1 MKNLD
6 KITNMDTLRANLYA
20 TMQNGSEE
28 EQKQAFLDFT
38 EGLQNEIMNSAKA
51 NIDAY
56 NVLNN
61 DERTLQ
67 NRGLRKQ
74 LTSQEIKYFN
84 EAIQRKGFDNIETIF
99 PKTIIEEVFKTL
111 KEEHPILSR
120 VDMTNVDILTQYIT
134 SKPTKATA
142 FWGAICEDIKQMIL
156 NGFEIIDIKSSRL
169 SGFVP
174 VCKGMLDLGPQW
186 LANYV
191 ITVITEIMSA
201 SLELAIVQGTGKN
214 QPIGMMKK
222 LSGATDS
229 VYPDK
234 QRVSIDKLD
243 AKNLGAIRGALA
255 EAKTDTGN
263 VVILVH
269 PATYWSK
276 VFPQL
281 AFQTQMGTWVTDKLP
296 TGEEIIKSY
305 AVPKE
310 TLIFGDL
317 KNYFLGVASNVK
329 IERYKE
335 TLAIED
341 MDLFIAKFYGYGLAK
356 DKNAF
361 FVADITG
368 IQGGTIP
375 QLEVFAKNTGDNKDS
390 TITNTT
396 ENLSV

>member
-74 LTSQEIKYFN
+74 LTSQELKYFN

-99 PKTIIEEVFKTL
+99 PKTIIEEVFKNL

-142 FWGAICEDIKQMIL
+142 FWGTICEDIKQMIL

-186 LANYV
+186 LAKYV

-234 QRVSIDKLD
+234 QKVYIDKLD

>member
-1 MKNLD
+1 
-6 KITNMDTLRANLYA
+6 
-20 TMQNGSEE
+20 
-28 EQKQAFLDFT
+28 
-38 EGLQNEIMNSAKA
+38 
-51 NIDAY
+51 
-56 NVLNN
+56 
-61 DERTLQ
+61 
-67 NRGLRKQ
+67 
-74 LTSQEIKYFN
+74 
-84 EAIQRKGFDNIETIF
+84 
-99 PKTIIEEVFKTL
+99 
-111 KEEHPILSR
+111 
-120 VDMTNVDILTQYIT
+120 
-134 SKPTKATA
+134 
-142 FWGAICEDIKQMIL
+142 
-156 NGFEIIDIKSSRL
+156 
-169 SGFVP
+169 
-174 VCKGMLDLGPQW
+174 LDLGPQW

-234 QRVSIDKLD
+234 QKVSIDKLD